1 MIARAA
7 TAGEVK
13 LSIALKT
20 PNPPIAA
27 EKIAVIRGEH

>member
-7 TAGEVK
+7 TAREVK

-20 PNPPIAA
+20 PNPPMAA
-27 EKIAVIRGEH
+27 DKIAITRGEH